1 MSDTKQ
7 IDVEKLIDSMLEDI
21 VPAVSKERARELE
34 KPEEEVTFSP
44 EHEAKMRKLFRR
56 ERRCAQRKRMV
67 KYTRRAAALLAAALV
82 LGACFKHEE
91 VNAWLVRIKNY
102 FLNVTQQETAFHF
115 EHDGTGDS
123 YQTDELALDYIPDG
137 FELKQSVS
145 KMDGLRLSFEKEDL
159 YFRVLVNSSDGMVGI
174 DSENAD
180 IKKIKINGIEAT
192 YSTKDDKNILIWNE
206 GEYLFRVCGN
216 ISESEIVKIAE
227 NLKK

>member
-1 MSDTKQ
+1 MSGTKQ

-67 KYTRRAAALLAAALV
+67 KYTRRAAVFLAGIIV
-82 LGACFKHEE
+82 LSGFAIMSVE
-91 VNAWLVRIKNY
+91 AWRVKIVNY
-102 FLNVTQQETAFHF
+102 FMEITQQETAFHF
-115 EHDGTGDS
+115 EHDATGDS

-145 KMDGLRLSFEKEDL
+145 KRDGLRLFFEKEDL
-159 YFRVLVNSSDGMVGI
+159 KFSVNVYPQKGNKGI
-174 DSENAD
+174 DTENAD
-180 IKKIKINGIEAT
+180 IKKFKINGREAVF
-192 YSTKDDKNILIWNE
+192 STKENKNILVWND
-206 GEYLFRVCGN
+206 GEYAFQIIGN